1 MLCGPCK
8 FILSNVK
15 DNFFPTSRKK
25 YYDFWCSLDFRSN
38 RHGVLCA
45 LQLLPEWLERLTA
58 SSRVQ
63 RKTLQ
68 LVQAVAFPYGLLG
81 PNEISD
87 AQKITWSLWSE
98 KVTMVQD
105 SQKKPQG
112 FRTNLCLLQPGPFFF
127 WRRRTC
133 LAPGALIETRWLWNI
148 SCSSCTECYL
158 IYPAV
163 KSSIFKWKQ
172 YIGECIWAGPES
184 SSFIR
189 WWLLTMPTHATC
201 PFSTSQTCNIM
212 NTSPVSANWKK
223 KKTKM

>member
-1 MLCGPCK
+1 MCPSAPSWVTWEADSFKEGPEEDPPAGPGCGFSIWP
-8 FILSNVK
+8 IRTQW
-15 DNFFPTSRKK
+15 DQ
-25 YYDFWCSLDFRSN
+25 WCS
-38 RHGVLCA
+38 
-45 LQLLPEWLERLTA
+45 
-58 SSRVQ
+58 
-63 RKTLQ
+63 
-68 LVQAVAFPYGLLG
+68 
-81 PNEISD
+81 
-87 AQKITWSLWSE
+87 KITWSLWSE

-112 FRTNLCLLQPGPFFF
+112 FRTKLCLLQPGPFFF
-127 WRRRTC
+127 WRRRTW